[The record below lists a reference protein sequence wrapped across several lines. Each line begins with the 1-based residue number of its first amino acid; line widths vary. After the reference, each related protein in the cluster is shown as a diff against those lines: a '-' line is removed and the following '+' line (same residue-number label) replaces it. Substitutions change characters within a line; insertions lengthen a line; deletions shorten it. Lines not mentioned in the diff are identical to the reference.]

1 MKSARGKLA
10 VVGELRVAQALRDV
24 TAGLSVALVLV
35 LVPQSLAYAELAGM
49 PAHTGLYA
57 AALPPLAASILASS
71 PYLQTGPTAMSSL
84 LALGASS
91 TLATPMTTGYAE
103 LAALL
108 ALLVGLAR
116 VGVGVLRLG
125 RLAYLLSQTVL
136 TGFASAAA
144 VLIILSQL
152 PTMLR
157 SVQSEGGVLGRL
169 AAVLGDPVAWEPEA
183 LALSAA
189 TAAVMLIGRRLHPF
203 FPGVLVAVMLGIVYS
218 TADRRSAR

>member
-1 MKSARGKLA
+1 MA
-10 VVGELRVAQALRDV
+10 
-24 TAGLSVALVLV
+24 LV

-49 PAHTGLYA
+49 SAHTGPYA

-71 PYLQTGPTAMSSL
+71 PYLQTGPTAMASL
-84 LALGASS
+84 LALGAIS

-136 TGFASAAA
+136 TGFATAAA
-144 VLIILSQL
+144 VL
-152 PTMLR
+152 
-157 SVQSEGGVLGRL
+157 
-169 AAVLGDPVAWEPEA
+169 AVKGFLGDARRGDVKVEVADVP
-183 LALSAA
+183 
-189 TAAVMLIGRRLHPF
+189 PQ
-203 FPGVLVAVMLGIVYS
+203 
-218 TADRRSAR
+218 SARLVRKVLEEDN